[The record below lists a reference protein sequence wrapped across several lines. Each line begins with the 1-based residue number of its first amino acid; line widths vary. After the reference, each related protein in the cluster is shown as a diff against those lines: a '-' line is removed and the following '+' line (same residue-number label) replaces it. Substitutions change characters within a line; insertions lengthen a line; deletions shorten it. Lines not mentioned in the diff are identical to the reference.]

1 MQEIRYKID
10 LNENGRPCID
20 LPPDYLHNQEDK
32 FFALEITRYYLQVV
46 FARMDRSMY
55 DENTMRRFEDN
66 IQFLGQMGDEMAEI
80 IFDDMVKNGDIAMA
94 MNEGEF
100 NAHIYQK
107 SIADRDALSMTHII
121 FNNKIFKREIGL
133 KVFVYD
139 ENESESLDIYNDVN
153 GIYEL
158 VGGITNE
165 HWVKIK

>member
-20 LPPDYLHNQEDK
+20 LPPDYVHNQEDK

-46 FARMDRSMY
+46 FARMDRSLY
-55 DENTMRRFEDN
+55 DENTMKRFDDN

-80 IFDDMVKNGDIAMA
+80 IFDDMIKNGDIAMA

-107 SIADRDALSMTHII
+107 SIADRDALSFTYII
-121 FNNKIFKREIGL
+121 YGNKIFKREIGL
-133 KVFVYD
+133 KVFVHDGESPEPYD
-139 ENESESLDIYNDVN
+139 DIN

-165 HWVKIK
+165 HWVKIQ

>member
-32 FFALEITRYYLQVV
+32 FFGIEMTRYYLQVV
-46 FARMDRSMY
+46 FARMDASLY
-55 DENTMRRFEDN
+55 DANTLKRFEEN
-66 IQFLGQMGDEMAEI
+66 ISFLGQLGDELAEI
-80 IFDDMVKNGDIAMA
+80 LFIDMKQNGDIAMA

-107 SIADRDALSMTHII
+107 SIADRDALGMGYII
-121 FNNKIFKREIGL
+121 FGDKIFKREIGF
-133 KVFVYD
+133 KVFVHDGENPEPFTD
-139 ENESESLDIYNDVN
+139 EF

-158 VGGITNE
+158 QNGITNE
-165 HWVKIK
+165 HWVKIQ